1 MNVSMELCM
10 LCYVDRIVRT
20 RSFIHTKFNDEI
32 EVIQIFLMFLNE
44 NIEIA
49 MIRFL
54 NIQYFQC

>member
-1 MNVSMELCM
+1 M
-10 LCYVDRIVRT
+10 LCESYRKD
-20 RSFIHTKFNDEI
+20 SKFIHTKFNDTI

-54 NIQYFQC
+54 NIKYFQY